1 QDIPR
6 SRALEFLK
14 QVLEVRGYAVLEE
27 GDFIKVV
34 AADVAR
40 NSIMPVEENPDAN
53 DAGIVSRVIQLPGG
67 ANINEITNIAK
78 NIAGNNTSVVPYR
91 PTNTLVITGYVSS
104 VRRALSVLD
113 ELVEQMKQASPGGT
127 VGGGESVHIYRAK
140 HMTAES
146 LAGVLVRLDNPQIPV
161 TAPETAQQNGE
172 GGEQPQQQV
181 QPVAQQA
188 PGGKIKAVAHK
199 ESNSIVVTASPGE
212 WNEILSI
219 IQTLDQPRHQILL
232 EVLIAE
238 VTSSSLNDFG
248 IDWRYQGTDSAHSQF
263 NTGLAVEGNL
273 VDTETG
279 QITGNNTLNGFSLGF
294 LEKNGDLL
302 AILNANISNQNFN
315 VLSSP
320 QVLTLDNQEA
330 EINVGQDVPV
340 RTAERTSGGGN
351 SEATVNSF
359 EYKPSG
365 IKLKFTPHVNVDGQV
380 GLDLFSEVTSIEG
393 GQTSGSNP
401 TFNKRNI
408 KTFVTVQDRQT
419 IVIGGLVF
427 TEKLQAVRKVPFL
440 GVIPLLGHLFRRTTY
455 DVRRTN
461 LMLFITPHIL
471 SNREEADR
479 ITRYKRDEQIRAERE
494 RHNEIILWPEQE
506 RPSEHEKEL
515 EIIEDELESG
525 SASQSGA
532 DEAEDRD
539 RGSSGNADTDA
550 RVDRNGRE
558 PESAMDG
565 DLEDSYV
572 DELEGN

>member
-1 QDIPR
+1 MGRKLRISVIVFLVTVAGFSVFDTLYSQPTRCRDCFSVEFRDVELRDFLKAMATNIRRNIMVDDSVKGKITIISYQDIPR

-161 TAPETAQQNGE
+161 TAPEGAQQNGE

-315 VLSSP
+315 VLS
-320 QVLTLDNQEA
+320 
-330 EINVGQDVPV
+330 
-340 RTAERTSGGGN
+340 
-351 SEATVNSF
+351 
-359 EYKPSG
+359 
-365 IKLKFTPHVNVDGQV
+365 
-380 GLDLFSEVTSIEG
+380 
-393 GQTSGSNP
+393 
-401 TFNKRNI
+401 
-408 KTFVTVQDRQT
+408 
-419 IVIGGLVF
+419 
-427 TEKLQAVRKVPFL
+427 
-440 GVIPLLGHLFRRTTY
+440 
-455 DVRRTN
+455 
-461 LMLFITPHIL
+461 
-471 SNREEADR
+471 
-479 ITRYKRDEQIRAERE
+479 
-494 RHNEIILWPEQE
+494 
-506 RPSEHEKEL
+506 
-515 EIIEDELESG
+515 
-525 SASQSGA
+525 
-532 DEAEDRD
+532 
-539 RGSSGNADTDA
+539 
-550 RVDRNGRE
+550 
-558 PESAMDG
+558 
-565 DLEDSYV
+565 
-572 DELEGN
+572 